1 MLAPTGET
9 AVVKI
14 NENNCCKF
22 LLWGKKKQLT
32 RAKKNLNY
40 VSLLGDSFPGTEQKA
55 STS

>member
-22 LLWGKKKQLT
+22 LLLGKKKQLT

-40 VSLLGDSFPGTEQKA
+40 VSLLGASFPGTDQKA

>member
-22 LLWGKKKQLT
+22 LLLGGKKTTHEGQ
-32 RAKKNLNY
+32 KNLNY
-40 VSLLGDSFPGTEQKA
+40 VSLLGASFPGTDQKA